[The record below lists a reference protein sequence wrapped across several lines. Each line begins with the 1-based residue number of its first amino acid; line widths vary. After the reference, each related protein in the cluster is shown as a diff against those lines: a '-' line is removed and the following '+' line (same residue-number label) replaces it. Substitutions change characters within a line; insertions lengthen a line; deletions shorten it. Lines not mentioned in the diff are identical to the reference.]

1 MANVK
6 VVWVTSLVLVLVPA
20 TLFGGTITITAGNG
34 SGAVG
39 QHIPVS
45 IDVTA
50 LNLGGAVGIDGVTLN
65 FGAKDP
71 LLEVGAFAPGPLLA
85 GWIDATN
92 RPPFPTYGWSYVTF
106 GGGFTATGSL
116 GTLDVWSNTVG
127 VYTLAF
133 DVTTAGVATEAA
145 GGGQAFTLTTQP
157 GTITVPEPTSL
168 ALVAVGL
175 CAVMRRRWRRCG

>member
-20 TLFGGTITITAGNG
+20 TLFGGTITLTAGNG

-50 LNLGGAVGIDGVTLN
+50 LNLGSAAGIDGVTLN

-71 LLEVGAFAPGPLLA
+71 LLEAGAFTPGPLLS

-106 GGGFTATGSL
+106 GSGFTATGSL
-116 GTLDVWSNTVG
+116 GTLDVWSSTQG

-133 DVTTAGVATEAA
+133 DVTTAGVATEIS
-145 GGGQAFTLTTQP
+145 GGGQTFSLTTQP
-157 GTITVPEPTSL
+157 VTITVPEPASL
-168 ALVAVGL
+168 LLLGAGLVAIRI
-175 CAVMRRRWRRCG
+175 RRVKTRR